1 MPSPFHKHPRLPDRD
16 YTKGKYFITIN
27 TSSRGDILGSIVG
40 KDAEARMELNEAGLI
55 VSECFQAIPIHHPNS
70 RIAELQLMP
79 DHLHAIVVLGSTVSM
94 GPGNQGKALGE
105 KISGSTQWVDG
116 TGIQQEIGDGE
127 EQSPRDGD
135 ADEMPNAPK
144 GPKRGSLGA
153 IMAVFQVRKHQAHQ
167 CPSSPAGPAILEER
181 ILRARNPRIRRGIRT
196 HRPVHRRESNEV
208 EVTAGG
214 PDHRFLTASSE
225 DTK

>member
-27 TSSRGDILGSIVG
+27 TASRGDILGSIVG

-94 GPGNQGKALGE
+94 GPGSQGKALGE

-116 TGIQQEIGDGE
+116 TGIQQEIRDGE

-144 GPKRGSLGA
+144 GPRRGSLSA
-153 IMAVFQVRKHQAHQ
+153 IMAVFKSESTKRINALRRQPGRPFWKKGYYEHVIREY
-167 CPSSPAGPAILEER
+167 AGEYER
-181 ILRARNPRIRRGIRT
+181 IAQYIAENPM
-196 HRPVHRRESNEV
+196 
-208 EVTAGG
+208 
-214 PDHRFLTASSE
+214 
-225 DTK
+225 KWK